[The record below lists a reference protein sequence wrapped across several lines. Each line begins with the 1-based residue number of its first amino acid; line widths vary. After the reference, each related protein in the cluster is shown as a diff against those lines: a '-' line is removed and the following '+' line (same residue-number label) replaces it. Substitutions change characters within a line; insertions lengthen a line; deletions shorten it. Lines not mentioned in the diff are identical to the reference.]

1 MIKIGMQ
8 MNTALPKA
16 KKLMSTSM
24 RVFGRRA
31 IIRDYK
37 LTAMIIDLEHS

>member
-1 MIKIGMQ
+1 MSEIDMV
-8 MNTALPKA
+8 LPKA
-16 KKLMSTSM
+16 KKSMSISM

-37 LTAMIIDLEHS
+37 LTAKIIDLEHS